1 VPLGYYKDEVKT
13 KESFVTIDG
22 VRWVL
27 LGDAATIEADG
38 TIAVL
43 GRHSVCINT
52 GGEKVFP
59 EEVEEALKRHPSVY
73 DAVVVGVPDE
83 RFGERICAV
92 VELAPGAPA
101 PTLDELSR
109 HVRAHL
115 ADYKAPRE
123 LVLAPVARSPN
134 GKVDYKAAKALALE
148 RLKITA

>member
-1 VPLGYYKDEVKT
+1 M
-13 KESFVTIDG
+13 
-22 VRWVL
+22 
-27 LGDAATIEADG
+27 
-38 TIAVL
+38 
-43 GRHSVCINT
+43 INT

-59 EEVEEALKRHPSVY
+59 EEVEEALKRHPAVR

-92 VELAPGAPA
+92 VELERRREPPDAGGAA
-101 PTLDELSR
+101 A

-148 RLKITA
+148 RLKISA